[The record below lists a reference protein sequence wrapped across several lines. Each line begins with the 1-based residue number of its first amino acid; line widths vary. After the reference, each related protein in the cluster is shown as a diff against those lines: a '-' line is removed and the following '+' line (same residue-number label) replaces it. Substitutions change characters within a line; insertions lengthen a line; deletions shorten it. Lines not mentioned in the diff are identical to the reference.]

1 MHQEIQKTKMSTN
14 LRKGFFSYARARRR
28 HSISSHQILYHIMH
42 REGYAKAA
50 ADSEIQWIKSHI
62 PTTNSQAL
70 KIGARS
76 SAKQHISLLKNL
88 KVALP
93 SPQRF
98 FLHLDIA
105 RLFLYILTCVLPI
118 FLLSM
123 MIPCQ

>member
-1 MHQEIQKTKMSTN
+1 
-14 LRKGFFSYARARRR
+14 
-28 HSISSHQILYHIMH
+28 MH

-88 KVALP
+88 KVA
-93 SPQRF
+93 QRF